1 MLENVELYLHT
12 FLKYS
17 THVFQEINSILFHR
31 LRALKGQQNDGN
43 KNPVI
48 TCILVLWTN
57 LIM

>member
-1 MLENVELYLHT
+1 MLENVELFLHT

-17 THVFQEINSILFHR
+17 IQEINSILFHR